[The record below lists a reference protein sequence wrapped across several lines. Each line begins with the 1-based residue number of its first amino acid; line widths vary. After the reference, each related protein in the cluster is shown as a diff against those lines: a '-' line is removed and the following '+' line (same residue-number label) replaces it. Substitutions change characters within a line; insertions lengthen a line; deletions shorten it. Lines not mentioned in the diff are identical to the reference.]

1 VPNVPRAATL
11 RVSMCAIQG
20 MRMRNVLFT
29 GDADLLRSLRHVG
42 GVCGLGVE
50 IEVFDLVGAL
60 SMVEME
66 CGLG

>member
-1 VPNVPRAATL
+1 
-11 RVSMCAIQG
+11 